1 MARNLSFSRQILP
14 VIAVVGVLVAI
25 YLVVI
30 QAPDRS
36 QAEADEAPVRVADE
50 RQDEP
55 RVAGSGVVE
64 PSSEI
69 IDIGTAIGGLVEAV
83 LVAPG
88 DRVTVGQPLFRVDT
102 RNLDARVEE
111 ARATIVRAEAA
122 IAEAR
127 AAENTASRQLQL
139 YRNID
144 DPLAVS
150 RAEIIAAEGNVTN
163 ARARRQL
170 AEADLRAA
178 RATLNSA
185 RTESGRAVVR
195 APISGEI
202 LRVDV
207 RPGELVSA
215 GGGSGNATPY
225 IQMGETNP
233 LYVRIDVDE
242 DEAVRIVEGAPAIV
256 SPRGGAD
263 QRVEA
268 AFVRTEP
275 LVVPKR
281 SLTNSAQE
289 RVDVRVL
296 QLLYRLPDD
305 APAAFR
311 VGQQVDAFIPAGE
324 SADAPAAGR
333 DEAEDE

>member
-1 MARNLSFSRQILP
+1 MKRPSFSRQILP
-14 VIAVVGVLVAI
+14 IVAVAGLLVAI
-25 YLVVI
+25 FLIYA

-36 QAEADEAPVRVADE
+36 QAEAEETPARV
-50 RQDEP
+50 QDELQGQP

-69 IDIGTAIGGLVEAV
+69 IEVGTAIGGIVEAV

-102 RNLDARVEE
+102 RNLDARVAET
-111 ARATIVRAEAA
+111 RASIGRAEAA

-127 AAENTASRQLQL
+127 AAESTAQRQLSL
-139 YRNID
+139 YRDIT

-150 RAEIIAAEGNVTN
+150 RAEIITAEGNVTN

-178 RATLNSA
+178 RATLASA
-185 RTESGRAVVR
+185 QTEAGRAVVR

-202 LRVDV
+202 LRVEV
-207 RPGELVSA
+207 KPGELVST
-215 GGGSGNATPY
+215 GSGSGAPY

-233 LYVRIDVDE
+233 LHVRIDVDE
-242 DEAVRIVEGAPAIV
+242 DEAVRMKEGTPAIV

-263 QRVEA
+263 QRVTA
-268 AFVRTEP
+268 TFVRAEP

-296 QLLYRLPDD
+296 QLIYRLPDD

-311 VGQQVDAFIPAGE
+311 VGQQVDAFIEAQ
-324 SADAPAAGR
+324 AATTAPRRAAPG
-333 DEAEDE
+333 DE

>member
-1 MARNLSFSRQILP
+1 MPQLSFSRQVLP
-14 VIAVVGVLVAI
+14 ALALIGVLVAVYFI
-25 YLVVI
+25 VV

-36 QAEADEAPVRVADE
+36 QAEAEETPARV
-50 RQDEP
+50 QDELAGQP

-69 IDIGTAIGGLVEAV
+69 IEIGTAIGGLVDTV
-83 LVAPG
+83 LVVPG
-88 DRVTVGQPLFRVDT
+88 ERVTKGQPLFRVDT
-102 RNLDARVEE
+102 RNLDARVNE
-111 ARATIVRAEAA
+111 ARAAIARAQAA

-127 AAENTASRQLQL
+127 AAEDTAQRQLAL

-150 RAEIIAAEGNVTN
+150 RAEIINAEGNASA
-163 ARARRQL
+163 ARSRRQL
-170 AEADLRAA
+170 AQAELRAA

-185 RTESGRAVVR
+185 QTEADRAIVR

-207 RPGELVSA
+207 RPGELVNA
-215 GGGSGNATPY
+215 GPGGGGPY
-225 IQMGETNP
+225 IRMGETNP
-233 LYVRIDVDE
+233 LHVRIDIDE
-242 DEAVRIVEGAPAIV
+242 DEAVRLKTGAPAIV
-256 SPRGGAD
+256 SPRGGAQ

-268 AFVRTEP
+268 AFVRAEP

-281 SLTNSAQE
+281 SLTNSASE

-296 QLLYRLPDD
+296 QLIYRLPEN
-305 APAAFR
+305 APEAFR
-311 VGQQVDAFIPAGE
+311 VGQQVDAFI
-324 SADAPAAGR
+324 AAEEPGR
-333 DEAEDE
+333 